1 MSEEIK
7 TRQQLKDTFVTG
19 AKPTQQDFADV
30 FDAFVHKSEQE
41 GGTIDVRAL
50 SAAIFNP
57 YMYAYA
63 VPTEV
68 SYGNTSYPA
77 PRKKIALILQGANG
91 VVEGSSGAFSSRGLL
106 YYDGRFYDNG
116 KPGKTMS
123 VYFEQQVS
131 YTNDTIE
138 ITIDGNVWG
147 ALSFAEVFAE
157 TDDNNF
163 DNHEHYHRVIDLSNN
178 GYLFEEGL
186 LLADVDVDPSTS
198 ICKVHIY
205 STNRKEYS
213 LGIEYVTYSPAY
225 STSSITLY
233 ADEELTT
240 SVTSGDNA
248 FGVDDCEYGWP
259 FGESASMSK
268 DVYFRLTDR
277 LNPINEVNIYQA
289 ECFYVADPYTEL
301 APGTYWRY
309 DPYEANGSC
318 MEIVVEEPE
327 ETI

>member
-1 MSEEIK
+1 MSEAVK
-7 TRQQLKDTFVTG
+7 TRQQLKDKFVTG

-57 YMYAYA
+57 YMYAYVA
-63 VPTEV
+63 STEV
-68 SYGNTSYPA
+68 PYGNTSYLA
-77 PRKKIALILQGANG
+77 PRKKIALVLQGANAA
-91 VVEGSSGAFSSRGLL
+91 VEGSSGAFSPRGLL

-123 VYFEQQVS
+123 VYFQKSIRYDDYQIRLIS
-131 YTNDTIE
+131 YTYGTYSIYFTSTPTD
-138 ITIDGNVWG
+138 
-147 ALSFAEVFAE
+147 AE
-157 TDDNNF
+157 NGF
-163 DNHEHYHRVIDLSNN
+163 DNLEHYHRTIELVPDMV
-178 GYLFEEGL
+178 Y
-186 LLADVDVDPSTS
+186 ADVDVDPSTS
-198 ICKVHIY
+198 ICKIHLY
-205 STNRKEYS
+205 STVR
-213 LGIEYVTYSPAY
+213 
-225 STSSITLY
+225 SSSYDYFAQYYDVQNDETDSIGLY

-240 SVTSGDNA
+240 SVTSGDDA

-259 FGESASMSK
+259 FGESVSMSK
-268 DVYFRLTDR
+268 DVYFRFTDR
-277 LNPINEVNIYQA
+277 LNPINEVNIYQV

-318 MEIVVEEPE
+318 MEIIVEEQATE
-327 ETI
+327 D